1 MQLTSAIPQAPAS
14 RSLRLVRMLWSS
26 LRTVRELKNWLTTI
40 PAWVIVR
47 ASR

>member
-1 MQLTSAIPQAPAS
+1 MLRQR
-14 RSLRLVRMLWSS
+14 RSLRLVNMPMVRMLWSS

-40 PAWVIVR
+40 PAWVMVR